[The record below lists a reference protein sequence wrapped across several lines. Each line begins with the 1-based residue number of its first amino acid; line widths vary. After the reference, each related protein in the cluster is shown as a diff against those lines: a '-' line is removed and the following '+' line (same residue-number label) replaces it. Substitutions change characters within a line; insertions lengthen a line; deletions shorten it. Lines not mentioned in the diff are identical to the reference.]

1 MKSKLKTIL
10 KSLSIVLTIAAILA
24 FAEGQAQAGEVT
36 VTGSTD
42 GVILRAPQLSF
53 TGNNFTGTTFQG
65 VGALSGSNNLG
76 TLFLSTAPSESIF
89 RADLIIAITFTSPT
103 GIQDGQRANYFAGIV
118 GTVSPNI
125 NQGGFNIH
133 FHDSPS
139 AFTFVNNK
147 VFGSFSMQMDDVWIQ
162 TGQTVKLTAGLLGHT
177 NPVPEPTTLLLLCSG
192 LTGIAAQARR
202 VRNKR
207 KQAAASLEL

>member
-1 MKSKLKTIL
+1 MKSRTTTLL
-10 KSLSIVLTIAAILA
+10 KSLSIAMMLAGILL
-24 FAEGQAQAGEVT
+24 FAQGEAQAGEVT

-53 TGNNFTGTTFQG
+53 TGNNFTSTTSEG
-65 VGALSGSNNLG
+65 VGALSGSNSLG

-89 RADLIIAITFTSPT
+89 RADLIIAITFTSPA
-103 GIQDGQRANYFAGIV
+103 GIQDRQPVNYFAAIA

-125 NQGGFNIH
+125 NQGGLNIH
-133 FHDSPS
+133 FHNSPG
-139 AFTFVNNK
+139 AFTFVNNQ
-147 VFGSFSMQMDDVWIQ
+147 VFGSFSIQMDDVWIQ
-162 TGQTVKLTAGLLGHT
+162 TGQTVNLTAGLFGHT
-177 NPVPEPTTLLLLCSG
+177 NPVPEPATLLLLGSG

-207 KQAAASLEL
+207 KQGYN